1 MSSVPNMNDPYI
13 KDLLIKFDVLKKA
26 LVEERKKTQS
36 LEKKITEMQVYS
48 SNKDNEIA
56 ELCKAKHDLESQ
68 LVLEKKKTE
77 GKDLNFSKIK
87 NFFKSNG
94 LNGNSDD
101 KSSHYEEKISQLEFE
116 KETIQTRLNK
126 AFEQYENYKLEY
138 KQLINIQTAKLKN

>member
-77 GKDLNFSKIK
+77 GKITPPPQTTFQ
-87 NFFKSNG
+87 KSLTLPPSLLQKLSTSNVQ
-94 LNGNSDD
+94 NSTTEIVQDNKKD
-101 KSSHYEEKISQLEFE
+101 Q
-116 KETIQTRLNK
+116 IQTTTPSSS
-126 AFEQYENYKLEY
+126 
-138 KQLINIQTAKLKN
+138 LITPCTIALYNLFIECSLS